1 MHNAK
6 AFEDLNSVFFV
17 GSSRRS
23 HYYGF
28 WAQYLIAAEA
38 LLVFVAMSG
47 DIKKRLLEN
56 RVKDVRLRKKMTVR
70 QLIDSQRNIGGFSA
84 QHMIEGID
92 ILKSMLADKDSF
104 NFLSFPA
111 DIIATGLRGMIADSV
126 KYFDAIV
133 TTCGTLDHDIAKAYG
148 GKYSLGKFEAD
159 DAKLHEM
166 DIYRLGN
173 IFIGSEQYGLALEKY
188 FAEIMGDIYRSKDY
202 KKEYSASELL
212 REFGK
217 RMTDEHSI
225 VRQAYLN
232 NVPIY
237 APGILDGAFGTQ
249 LSLFAQDHD
258 FKLNLIKDELEL
270 SNISFDNKTTGA
282 LMLGGGISKHHVIWW
297 NQFKGGLDYAV
308 YITTASQYDGSL
320 SGARLTEAV
329 SWGKV
334 KEKARYTTIDG
345 DITII
350 LPVMFSYLELL

>member
-1 MHNAK
+1 MADSK
-6 AFEDLNSVFFV
+6 
-17 GSSRRS
+17 SS
-23 HYYGF
+23 
-28 WAQYLIAAEA
+28 
-38 LLVFVAMSG
+38 LL
-47 DIKKRLLEN
+47 KN
-56 RVKDVRLRKKMTVR
+56 HVKDIRLKKGMTVKG
-70 QLIDSQRNIGGFSA
+70 LIDSQRSIGGFSA
-84 QHMIEGID
+84 QHMIDGID
-92 ILKSMLADKDSF
+92 ILKSMLNDKRSF

-111 DIIATGLRGMIADSV
+111 DIVATGLRGMIADSV

-148 GKYSLGKFEAD
+148 GKYSLGSFEVD
-159 DAKLHEM
+159 DRKLHEM

-173 IFIGSEQYGLALEKY
+173 IFIGSEQYGLALERY
-188 FAEIMGDIYRSKDY
+188 FTEIMNDIYNSKDY

-212 REFGK
+212 KEFGK
-217 RMTDEHSI
+217 RMKDEHSI

-237 APGILDGAFGTQ
+237 APGILDGAYGTQ
-249 LSLFAQDHD
+249 LALFSQDHD
-258 FKLNLIKDELEL
+258 FKLNLLRDELEL
-270 SNISFDNKTTGA
+270 SNISFDHKITGA

-334 KEKARYTTIDG
+334 KEKAKYTTIDG

-350 LPVMFSYLELL
+350 LPIMFSYLELL